1 MRHRVVVLC
10 ASLAVAF
17 AVYAAESGPF
27 TPAQRNFWSLVPL
40 TDPQP
45 PSDFG
50 ELQPLPGISSDNMTM
65 ESPILSSACD
75 IFPPGPSIRMICC
88 APNARL

>member
-27 TPAQRNFWSLVPL
+27 TPAQRNFWSLVPVK
-40 TDPQP
+40 
-45 PSDFG
+45 
-50 ELQPLPGISSDNMTM
+50 
-65 ESPILSSACD
+65 
-75 IFPPGPSIRMICC
+75 R
-88 APNARL
+88 